1 MAELLRDAGDAED
14 SHYSNLNVGDALY
27 AIFKHKWKILLC
39 AIAGL
44 LVAAYVQ
51 ITWTPIYESHA
62 KLLVRYVLERTPIDP
77 DANSQKMA
85 LNVIGSEV
93 EILTSWDLAL
103 AVAEAL
109 GPKRLLPHAPNPT
122 VTDAAGT
129 VAGGLRVF
137 PGGGANIIFVA
148 YSNRDPDLARLVLDE
163 LVNRYFTKHL
173 EVHRSAGAFDFVT
186 QQTDQVRARLNE
198 TEDALRALK
207 SKAGIVSFNDSMGA
221 LSGSMARIEEQLQNQ
236 EEELA
241 DQTTLVKALEQ
252 APAAASDPKRAPR
265 PAVSKDVQ
273 NYQAVA
279 GRLERLRHGELDL
292 LAKYTPDNVI
302 VKFHQKQIADLEKQ
316 KAAMEDKFPE
326 LAATTPGAP
335 QPTLAGEKARLAAMQ
350 ARVERLRTRLTNVRE
365 GIRKLSEYG
374 SQLADLERNQELEV
388 ANYKYFK
395 NTLEK
400 ARIDEALDPSKMPNI
415 SAVQR
420 PTPPAR
426 VFGKRDKMVMAFA
439 GGGIGGAIGL
449 TLLLELFL
457 SQTVKRPLELEKRLG
472 TRLLIS
478 IPDCKRNGSF
488 RLPWKK
494 NGSNAKNGK
503 NGLTPSKGARAVPP
517 WEIGHFIRPY
527 SEAIRDRLGLY
538 FELNRMTHKP
548 KLVGVTAFK
557 EGSGTSTLAAG
568 LAAAFSEMGEGK
580 VLLVDVNLG
589 PGDVHPFFNGRPA
602 LSLTA
607 ALQPNDGVPAAAEN
621 LYLAAVGN
629 GGPHP
634 AQLGL
639 KKFFDLMPN
648 LKASDFDYIIF
659 DMPPLSQTSPT
670 LGMAG
675 FMDKILLVVEAEK
688 NGRETVKRGYDALI
702 AGRDNVSVVFNKA
715 RSYTPEWLHS
725 DS

>member
-1 MAELLRDAGDAED
+1 MAELLRDAEED
-14 SHYSNLNVGDALY
+14 SHYSPLNVGDILY
-27 AIFKHKWKILLC
+27 AIFKHKWKILAC
-39 AIAGL
+39 TVAGL
-44 LVAAYVQ
+44 IAAAYVQ
-51 ITWTPIYESHA
+51 ITWTPVYESHA

-77 DANSQKMA
+77 DANSSKMA
-85 LNVIGSEV
+85 MNVIGSEV

-103 AVAEAL
+103 QVAEAL
-109 GPKRLLPHAPNPT
+109 GPKRLLPNSPNPS
-122 VTDAAGT
+122 VPEAAGT

-148 YSNRDPDLARLVLDE
+148 YSNSNPDLARLVLDE
-163 LVNRYFTKHL
+163 LVNRYFVKHL

-207 SKAGIVSFNDSMGA
+207 SKAGIVSFNDSMAGMSNS
-221 LSGSMARIEEQLQNQ
+221 LGRVDEQLRTL
-236 EEELA
+236 EDEIA
-241 DQTTLVKALEQ
+241 DQTTLVKALEESPGSTGD
-252 APAAASDPKRAPR
+252 AKGASRAATT
-265 PAVSKDVQ
+265 KDVQ
-273 NYQAVA
+273 SYQAIA

-292 LAKYTPDNVI
+292 LAKFTPDNVI

-316 KAAMEDKFPE
+316 KKTLEEKFPE
-326 LAATTPGAP
+326 LAATAPGAQ
-335 QPTLAGEKARLAAMQ
+335 QPVLATEKVRLAAMQ
-350 ARVERLRTRLTNVRE
+350 AKAERLRTRLANIRE
-365 GIRKLSEYG
+365 GITKLSEIG
-374 SQLADLERNQELEV
+374 SQLADLERNHELEV

-395 NTLEK
+395 ATLEK

-420 PTPPAR
+420 PTAPAR
-426 VFGKRDKMVMAFA
+426 VFGKRDKIVMGFA
-439 GGGIGGAIGL
+439 GGGIGIALAL
-449 TLLLELFL
+449 TILAELFL
-457 SQTVKRPLELEKRLG
+457 NQTVKRPLELEKRLG

-478 IPDCKRNGSF
+478 IPDCRRKR
-488 RLPWKK
+488 RLPLPWKK
-494 NGSNAKNGK
+494 NGAHGKNGK
-503 NGLTPSKGARAVPP
+503 NGVSPTKGGRAMPP

-527 SEAIRDRLGLY
+527 SEAIRDRIGLY

-548 KLVGVTAFK
+548 KLVGVTGFK

-580 VLLVDVNLG
+580 VLLVDINLG
-589 PGDVHPFFNGRPA
+589 PGDVHPYFNGRPA

-607 ALQPNDGVPAAAEN
+607 ALQPDDDVPAAAEN
-621 LYLAAVGN
+621 LYLAAVGSS
-629 GGPHP
+629 GQHP

-688 NGRETVKRGYDALI
+688 NGRETVKRGYEALI